1 MLCAVLLALP
11 LRTRRFTTELQL
23 TATDSET
30 VIVSD
35 VSKSEMLQPKVLA
48 AQALQSPPGQGA
60 AYLPWLKVWRRW
72 CVSLHDEQSP
82 RRPSHPDSEEG
93 AAQSWWRPSGC
104 PALAEQ
110 EGVLGAA
117 PGECASGSATC
128 RVSP

>member
-48 AQALQSPPGQGA
+48 AQALQSPPGR
-60 AYLPWLKVWRRW
+60 VRRIF
-72 CVSLHDEQSP
+72 
-82 RRPSHPDSEEG
+82 
-93 AAQSWWRPSGC
+93 
-104 PALAEQ
+104 
-110 EGVLGAA
+110 
-117 PGECASGSATC
+117 PG
-128 RVSP
+128 